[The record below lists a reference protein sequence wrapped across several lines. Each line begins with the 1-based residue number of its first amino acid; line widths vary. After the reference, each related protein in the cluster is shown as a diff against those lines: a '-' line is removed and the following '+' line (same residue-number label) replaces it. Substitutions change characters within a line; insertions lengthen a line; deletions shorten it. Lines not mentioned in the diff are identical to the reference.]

1 MQRRTGRESVTR
13 ILEPSSYTRTVT
25 TPSRPLLGS
34 TIDDRYQVDE
44 FVARGGMATVF
55 RATDL
60 RLERTVAL
68 KVMHRSLAEDHDFVM
83 RFVREARSAAQLTHP
98 SIVAVY
104 DQGEADGFVY
114 LTMEYIQG
122 QTLRDLLQDRQR
134 LTPTQALAVLEPVL
148 DALEAAH
155 TAGFAH
161 RDIKP
166 ENVLLATDG
175 RVKVADFGLA
185 RAIVTTNTTGL
196 TQGLLI
202 GTVAYLAPEQ
212 VERGHA
218 DARTDV
224 YSAGILLYES
234 VVGQPPFSGETPMSV
249 AYQHVHSHVPT
260 PSTIRPELP
269 TEIDELVGVATQ
281 QSPESR
287 YKDAADFADHL
298 RKARLNLAI
307 SDREGGTKTSEGD
320 SSHHTVILDREASTV
335 TVSPRATNPL
345 LPASVAGAAASSPAG
360 LAAGQSA
367 TVTSVNVDSPSPNTM
382 AGPSGGPWVSPSSA
396 ADAVTPTQE
405 PPPTTPGGA
414 QLKKRAPRR
423 FRILIAALILALLGT
438 AVGFGAWAYTNS
450 QIVTVPTLVGMTPTA
465 ANAALEPEGLILNV
479 TGENFSTSVPEGS
492 ILSTNP
498 AAGAQI
504 RPGDTIAATTSAGPQ
519 LVDIPKVVGKKQAK
533 AESNLR
539 ALGFTST
546 ASKEFSSSVPTGR
559 VISSTPKQEK
569 TVRVG
574 TEVSLVV
581 SKGPP
586 PVTVPNV
593 VGSSRD
599 DAVAELRAL
608 GLKPVVQNRLPVV
621 VISRVY
627 SQDPGPGSVVP
638 RGTTITITLV

>member
-1 MQRRTGRESVTR
+1 M
-13 ILEPSSYTRTVT
+13 T
-25 TPSRPLLGS
+25 TPSQPLIGS
-34 TIDDRYQVDE
+34 TIDDRYRVDE

-68 KVMHRSLAEDHDFVM
+68 KVMHGSLAEDHEFVM

-122 QTLRDLLQDRQR
+122 QTLRDLLRERQR

-148 DALEAAH
+148 DALAAAH

-269 TEIDELVGVATQ
+269 SVIDELVRVATQ
-281 QSPESR
+281 HSPESR
-287 YKDAADFADHL
+287 YGNAADFADHL
-298 RKARLNLAI
+298 RKARHALAI
-307 SDREGGTKTSEGD
+307 SNREGDTNTSEGD
-320 SSHHTVILDREASTV
+320 SSHHTVILDRGTSTV
-335 TVSPRATNPL
+335 TVSRWATDPL
-345 LPASVAGAAASSPAG
+345 PPASGATAASAAAGGAGAAASAASGPVG
-360 LAAGQSA
+360 LAAGHPT
-367 TVTSVNVDSPSPNTM
+367 TVTTMNTGAPSPNTM
-382 AGPSGGPWVSPSSA
+382 VGPRGGPWVSPNS
-396 ADAVTPTQE
+396 DTGAVPPTQE
-405 PPPTTPGGA
+405 PPPATPNDE
-414 QLKKRAPRR
+414 QLKKRRTPRR
-423 FRILIAALILALLGT
+423 FRILIAALVLALLGT

-450 QIVTVPTLVGMTPTA
+450 QIVTVPTVVGMTPTA
-465 ANAALEPEGLILNV
+465 ANAALEPEGLTLAV

-504 RPGDTIAATTSAGPQ
+504 RLGDTVAATTSAGPQ

-608 GLKPVVQNRLPVV
+608 GLKPIVRNQLPVV
-621 VISRVY
+621 VIGRVY
-627 SQDPGPGSVVP
+627 SQDPGPGAVVP